1 MNKIKIQIYEQLPKR
16 SPEPKRQ
23 NPRLSRHKRV
33 ESVKD
38 DGEEVEQGSD
48 DDVTIVE
55 PTTKAVGAPMSKADL
70 LEATNVAIARACLN
84 QEKDIDGLID
94 ALEKC
99 YPDSP

>member
-1 MNKIKIQIYEQLPKR
+1 MNKIKMRIYEELPIRTPK
-16 SPEPKRQ
+16 PKRQ
-23 NPRLSRHKRV
+23 KPRLSRLKRV
-33 ESVKD
+33 ESIDD
-38 DGEEVEQGSD
+38 DGEEVEQGGN
-48 DDVTIVE
+48 DDVAIVE